1 MGATNAAAKTETAGK
16 KPLRKAKAKTATPKV
31 SKEQRIHMIEEAA
44 YFKAEQRGFQG
55 GDPVA
60 DWLMS
65 EQEVDTLLSQ
75 DPH

>member
-1 MGATNAAAKTETAGK
+1 
-16 KPLRKAKAKTATPKV
+16 
-31 SKEQRIHMIEEAA
+31 MIEEAA

>member
-1 MGATNAAAKTETAGK
+1 MGATTAAEKTETTAK
-16 KPLRKAKAKTATPKV
+16 KPLRKAKAKTAKPKV
-31 SKEQRIHMIEEAA
+31 SERQRIHMIEEAA

-65 EQEVDTLLSQ
+65 EQEVDNLLSQ
-75 DPH
+75 EPH